1 MENVNSFKY
10 VNEDGKE
17 IVCDILFTFDSDET
31 KKSYI
36 VYTDNSR
43 DAEGNVQVFAS
54 IYSPNDE
61 KLKLS
66 PIETEQEWKIIET
79 ILNTLQE
86 EINKKSE
93 ETNNG
98 EEKSEKTNNGKE
110 KAKQT
115 NNETNNP
122 KTADNVDDI
131 MISAMLFIVSIT
143 VMAILTVVNRK
154 KLRK

>member
-54 IYSPNDE
+54 IYSPNGE

-93 ETNNG
+93 ETNN
-98 EEKSEKTNNGKE
+98 E
-110 KAKQT
+110 Q
-115 NNETNNP
+115 
-122 KTADNVDDI
+122 
-131 MISAMLFIVSIT
+131 
-143 VMAILTVVNRK
+143 
-154 KLRK
+154 

>member
-54 IYSPNDE
+54 VYSPNDE

-66 PIETEQEWKIIET
+66 PIGTEQEWKIIET

-93 ETNNG
+93 ETNN
-98 EEKSEKTNNGKE
+98 E
-110 KAKQT
+110 Q
-115 NNETNNP
+115 
-122 KTADNVDDI
+122 
-131 MISAMLFIVSIT
+131 
-143 VMAILTVVNRK
+143 
-154 KLRK
+154 